1 MCIQIHKCVS
11 VCGGGGGGGHQVRI
25 VHNEPATDLI
35 YRSPIFSV
43 SMTTHSS
50 EERLR
55 RTGRGST
62 TLSNC
67 SPQLSSNTYSPAYTE
82 RTVVSVSQRIW
93 SLCLSSVV
101 CSFEHCTPE
110 KGLSQYGVC
119 VHVCA
124 CVCTCVYVC
133 ACVCLQ
139 HSVYTYTVSAT

>member
-1 MCIQIHKCVS
+1 ME
-11 VCGGGGGGGHQVRI
+11 GGGGGHQVRI
-25 VHNEPATDLI
+25 VHNELATDLI

-55 RTGRGST
+55 RTSRGST

-67 SPQLSSNTYSPAYTE
+67 SLQLSSNTYSPAYTE

-101 CSFEHCTPE
+101 CSFEHRTPE

-124 CVCTCVYVC
+124 CVCTCVHVCAC
-133 ACVCLQ
+133 ACVCMCMNVCAC
-139 HSVYTYTVSAT
+139 STVCIYIYTYTVSAT